1 MIQGSQCTHMRAFDT
16 VIKASLALDTNVQE
30 QIYRYMYKEI
40 KLHFISNQC
49 ALDVSIFFP
58 KTRSVIPKF
67 VNGKNFKK
75 I

>member
-1 MIQGSQCTHMRAFDT
+1 MRAFYT

-40 KLHFISNQC
+40 KLQYSSRINVH
-49 ALDVSIFFP
+49 LDVSIFFP

-67 VNGKNFKK
+67 VNGKNF
-75 I
+75 